1 MSSAMSSAL
10 SRLAKAKRKWWRD
23 THPDQGEFSQE
34 SWDLQENVR
43 LRNDQNKVWS
53 VVLMH
58 GRSYVSEGNI
68 AAATIAGEADSVGG
82 LWNLLAEKVIDPSF
96 TDPESSIKV
105 DTRFRVT
112 RRDRPSSDIDE
123 VATNAG
129 RCIGRHQTSQQVRQ
143 LLVVDSMRGESEW
156 EISNESDQVV
166 TGPSMSADSE
176 AYTPDPMWQR
186 FPDRVKSTNTADITQ
201 RTLVIM
207 LAPDRETRD
216 AWLNERDKVF
226 DNLPEDAWF
235 QYLELN

>member
-1 MSSAMSSAL
+1 M
-10 SRLAKAKRKWWRD
+10 
-23 THPDQGEFSQE
+23 
-34 SWDLQENVR
+34 
-43 LRNDQNKVWS
+43 
-53 VVLMH
+53 
-58 GRSYVSEGNI
+58 
-68 AAATIAGEADSVGG
+68 
-82 LWNLLAEKVIDPSF
+82 
-96 TDPESSIKV
+96 
-105 DTRFRVT
+105 T